1 MVELILT
8 PRVYSEEDHAAAKAE
23 KIVLNR
29 KHFSEL
35 LVDEGI
41 GSTGFCG
48 LVNEGQTCYVNSLLQ
63 TLFILKKFRQRIFSI

>member
-1 MVELILT
+1 MIEVILT
-8 PRVYSEEDHAAAKAE
+8 PRVFLQEDYDTFKAE

-41 GSTGFCG
+41 GSTSFCG
-48 LVNEGQTCYVNSLLQ
+48 LVNEGTTCYVNSLL
-63 TLFILKKFRQRIFSI
+63 